1 MDDLFLD
8 VLNISIT
15 ATWVSIGV
23 MIVRLI
29 LKKAPKWISCIL
41 WAIVG
46 IRLVFP
52 FSIESVV
59 SLIPSSKTINTI
71 VYDSTPYIQFGI
83 EPIDSSFNNY
93 LGDNYFEGV
102 TVLLQNTSNILT
114 ILGIVWITGIIVMML
129 YTFISFL
136 KLKKSV
142 NESALLKENIWICDN
157 IHTPF
162 ILGVVKPRIYIP
174 SSLNEQ
180 DGLYVLAHEKAHLKR
195 LDHLWKP
202 LGFFILSFYWF
213 NPVLWIAYV
222 LLCRDI
228 ESACDEKVIRDKGN
242 EIIKAYSTALLN
254 CSISRKNITAC
265 PLALGETGIKERVKG
280 VLSYK
285 KPAFWIIVVA
295 VIVVIITSVCLLT
308 NPKTDK
314 LDSSSTNINLITA
327 STNCDLVSYEFVD
340 SKIEDGNLLITAKWT
355 NNSDKEF
362 SFGEEFVIYKD
373 GEILDPKPNVSWLL
387 IGNLILPQ
395 QSIEETY
402 DLTLYYNI
410 TENGEYRLEKE
421 FSSPGNSTYKA
432 YIEFTIDDAS
442 NVGGVD
448 KPQDVNVL
456 KDK

>member
-1 MDDLFLD
+1 MDDLFLN

-41 WAIVG
+41 WAIAG

-114 ILGIVWITGIIVMML
+114 ILGIVWITGIIVMLL

-142 NESALLKENIWICDN
+142 NESVLLKENIWICDN

-162 ILGVVKPRIYIP
+162 ILGIVKPRIYIP

-254 CSISRKNITAC
+254 CSISRKKHN
-265 PLALGETGIKERVKG
+265 G
-280 VLSYK
+280 LS
-285 KPAFWIIVVA
+285 
-295 VIVVIITSVCLLT
+295 SC
-308 NPKTDK
+308 
-314 LDSSSTNINLITA
+314 
-327 STNCDLVSYEFVD
+327 
-340 SKIEDGNLLITAKWT
+340 
-355 NNSDKEF
+355 
-362 SFGEEFVIYKD
+362 
-373 GEILDPKPNVSWLL
+373 SWR
-387 IGNLILPQ
+387 NR
-395 QSIEETY
+395 
-402 DLTLYYNI
+402 D
-410 TENGEYRLEKE
+410 
-421 FSSPGNSTYKA
+421 
-432 YIEFTIDDAS
+432 
-442 NVGGVD
+442 
-448 KPQDVNVL
+448 
-456 KDK
+456 